1 MIAALPAAPADSIR
15 RILARG
21 LRVSWPIL
29 VLLAAINTGMALLL
43 WVEDPRP
50 FWHPFVTVQIYG
62 FCIAYCVNAA
72 SPWETANPITRL
84 CVAVAIGT
92 LLGLVLSIL
101 AKGYALDDVIGHWQ
115 NFCLNVISGFANG
128 MLVSLFF
135 LVKFREQRAATALHR
150 AEAERHL
157 LSKQTVE
164 AELKMMQAQVE
175 PHFLFNTL
183 ASVHYLTETDPREAN
198 RLLGHLI
205 EYLRAA
211 LPQLRASSTTLGKE
225 GRLVSAY
232 LNILQMRLGARM
244 GFTLDLPPELADHP
258 LPPNMLLCLVENA
271 VKHGIEPAA
280 EGGTIAIAAR
290 AVAGD
295 LVVTVT
301 DSGRGP
307 AAAAPGGQGVGLAN
321 IRERLATLY
330 GGRGAFDLESLPQGG
345 TRATLT
351 VPTTSGA

>member
-1 MIAALPAAPADSIR
+1 MATLTLPAPLLHWMEVLR
-15 RILARG
+15 RG
-21 LRVSWPIL
+21 FHVSWPIL
-29 VLLAAINTGMALLL
+29 LLLCAVNTGMAAIL

-50 FWHPFVTVQIYG
+50 FWHPLVTVQIYG

-72 SPWETANPITRL
+72 APWEKSYPIARL
-84 CVAVAIGT
+84 CVAVGIGT
-92 LLGLVLSIL
+92 LMGLVLSIL
-101 AKGYALDDVIGHWQ
+101 VKGYSVETVVMRWQ
-115 NFCLNVISGFANG
+115 LFGWNVFTAFANG
-128 MLVSLFF
+128 LFVSLFF
-135 LVKFREQRAATALHR
+135 LLKFREKHAATALHR

-183 ASVHYLTETDPREAN
+183 ASVQYLTETDPREAS

-225 GRLVSAY
+225 VRLVRAY
-232 LNILQMRLGARM
+232 LNILQMRLGARID
-244 GFTLDLPPELADHP
+244 FTIDIPPALEQHT

-280 EGGTIAIAAR
+280 AGGVIRIAAD
-290 AVAGD
+290 VVGNE

-301 DSGRGP
+301 DSGRGL
-307 AAAAPGGQGVGLAN
+307 AAAAPGGQGVGLSN
-321 IRERLATLY
+321 VRERLAALY
-330 GGRGAFDLESLPQGG
+330 GARGRFMLDAVAQGG
-345 TRATLT
+345 TRATLA
-351 VPTTSGA
+351 VPADVVG